1 MIQVENIS
9 KSYNSGHGRQR
20 ALQDLSCRIQKGMTA
35 AVVGKSGSGKTTLLN
50 CIGGLERPDRGAVI
64 CSGRNIHTLGAFE
77 LSRFRR
83 HDLGLIFQY
92 GNLLSYMNV
101 FENIGL
107 PLTLNGILGKQRSER
122 VHSMLERVGLSNAD
136 RALPHELSGGEVQ
149 RVAAA
154 RALAHYPKL
163 LLADEPTASLDTE
176 TGRMLVD
183 LMFEIGKEQGCTI
196 LMTTHDPEMFHL
208 ADKVIHLKD
217 GRVEKEELCG
227 KLH

>member
-1 MIQVENIS
+1 MIQIENIS
-9 KSYNSGHGRQR
+9 KSYQSGRGRQL
-20 ALQDLSCRIQKGMTA
+20 ALADLSCRIQKGMTA

-50 CIGGLERPDRGAVI
+50 CIGGLENPDKGTVL
-64 CSGRNIHTLGAFE
+64 CSGLNIHTLSANQ
-77 LSRFRR
+77 LSRFQRR
-83 HDLGLIFQY
+83 DLGFIFQH
-92 GNLLSYMNV
+92 GNLLSYLNV

-107 PLTLNGILGKQRSER
+107 PLTLNGIVGKQRSKR
-122 VHSMLERVGLSNAD
+122 VHALLERIGLRSAG
-136 RALPHELSGGEVQ
+136 RAQPHELSGGEFQ

-176 TGRMLVD
+176 TGRMLLD
-183 LMFEIGKEQGCTI
+183 LMFEIGREQDCTLLI
-196 LMTTHDPEMFHL
+196 STHDQELFHL

-227 KLH
+227 KSE

>member
-1 MIQVENIS
+1 MIRIEHIS
-9 KSYNSGHGRQR
+9 KSYRSGRGRQQ
-20 ALQDLSCRIQKGMTA
+20 ALKDLSLRIKKGMTA

-50 CIGGLERPDRGAVI
+50 CIGGLERPDRGTVI
-64 CSGRNIHTLGAFE
+64 CSGLSIPTLSAYQ
-77 LSRFRR
+77 LSRFQRC
-83 HDLGLIFQY
+83 DLGFIFQH
-92 GNLLSYMNV
+92 GNLLSYLNV

-107 PLTLNGILGKQRSER
+107 PLTLNGIAGRPRSKR
-122 VHSMLERVGLSNAD
+122 IQGLLERVGLSRAG

-183 LMFEIGKEQGCTI
+183 LMFEMGKEQDCTLLI
-196 LMTTHDPEMFHL
+196 STHDPDLFQL
-208 ADKVIHLKD
+208 AEKVIHLKD
-217 GRVEKEELCG
+217 GRMEKEELCG
-227 KLH
+227 K